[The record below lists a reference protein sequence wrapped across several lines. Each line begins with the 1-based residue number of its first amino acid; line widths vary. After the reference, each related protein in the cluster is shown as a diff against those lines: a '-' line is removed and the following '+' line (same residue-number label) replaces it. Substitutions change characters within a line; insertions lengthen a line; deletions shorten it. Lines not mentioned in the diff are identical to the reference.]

1 MTHAPVPAPR
11 LLFLGVDIGQSRDSA
26 AYVGVVPDGRRPGG
40 ILPKWR
46 AAVCETAPL
55 GTPYRA
61 VAGRARQ
68 LLDGLDEQGWACLA
82 AVDATGVGRPV
93 VEMIREDPHPAGDVL
108 AVTSH
113 GGYALTGQWPDV
125 RVPKRHLVASLGA
138 AVDNQAFT
146 VPPSLPAASRLGAQ
160 LRAYREKRNARTGHV
175 RHEAA
180 READHDDLVAA
191 LQLAVWAGDHW
202 FTVNAARLG
211 RDRSSTP

>member
-1 MTHAPVPAPR
+1 WCAC
-11 LLFLGVDIGQSRDSA
+11 RDSA
-26 AYVGVVPDGRRPGG
+26 GGAGGGGRYLHRLRSGSGRR
-40 ILPKWR
+40 WR
-46 AAVCETAPL
+46 TA
-55 GTPYRA
+55 
-61 VAGRARQ
+61 
-68 LLDGLDEQGWACLA
+68 
-82 AVDATGVGRPV
+82 
-93 VEMIREDPHPAGDVL
+93 
-108 AVTSH
+108 SH
-113 GGYALTGQWPDV
+113 GGYTLTGQWPDV

-160 LRAYREKRNARTGHV
+160 LRAYREKRNARTGRV